1 MPGAVC
7 SLAPAEAKNHLQR
20 KKPCMDYNKVMEK
33 QATINIGIIG
43 HVAHGKSTLVNAISG
58 VRTVRFKSELEKN
71 ITIKLG
77 YANTKI
83 YMCDSEECPRPG
95 RYRSFKSSAKDGK
108 KCPRQGCSGRLRLAR
123 HVSFVDCPGHDV
135 LMSTMINGT
144 AIMDSAILLVAAN
157 EPCPQPQTQEHLFA
171 LERTDISHIVV
182 VQNKIDLISRERCLN
197 QRDGIREFLSTTKAC
212 NSPIVPVSGQYKI
225 NIDAVLDFIVNYI
238 PQTARD
244 TEAPPRMVIIRSFDV
259 NKPGFKVDM
268 LCGGVIGGSL
278 LRGRVR
284 IGDEIEVRPGHVT
297 REGRRFVCMPYLS
310 RIVSLKTEDNELN
323 EAYPGGLIGIG
334 TEIDPACCI
343 ADALVGQVMGIRGCL
358 PSIYVSIDVRFELFP
373 EVAGQRVP
381 GKHSTAMAPGE
392 AFLLNIGSC
401 SLAASL
407 LSIDNSIAKFELSR
421 PVCSDIEE
429 KITISKKVA
438 GSWRLI
444 GYATVVGGESLE
456 PLYEDEGALEM
467 ASLRASLAES

>member
-1 MPGAVC
+1 
-7 SLAPAEAKNHLQR
+7 
-20 KKPCMDYNKVMEK
+20 MDYNKVMEK

-83 YMCDSEECPRPG
+83 YACDSEECPRPG

-108 KCPRQGCSGRLRLAR
+108 KCPRHGCTGRLRLVK

-171 LERTDISHIVV
+171 LERTDISHIIV

-197 QRDGIREFLSTTKAC
+197 QRDRVQEFLARTKAC

-225 NIDAVLDFIVNYI
+225 NVDAVIDFIVNYI
-238 PQTARD
+238 PQTVRD
-244 TEAPPRMVIIRSFDV
+244 TGAPPRMVIIRSFDV
-259 NKPGFKVDM
+259 NKPGYKVDM
-268 LCGGVIGGSL
+268 LSGGVIGGSL

-284 IGDEIEVRPGHVT
+284 IGDEIEVRPGHVA

-310 RIVSLKTEDNELN
+310 RIVSLKTEDNELK

-334 TEIDPACCI
+334 TEIDPAYCI
-343 ADALVGQVMGIRGCL
+343 ADALVGQVMGIRGFL
-358 PSIYVSIDVRFELFP
+358 PCIYVSIDARYELFP
-373 EVAGQRVP
+373 EVAGQRAP
-381 GKHSTAMAPGE
+381 GKHSTEMALGE
-392 AFLLNIGSC
+392 TFLLNIGS
-401 SLAASL
+401 SSIAATL
-407 LSIDNSIAKFELSR
+407 LCIDNDIVKFDLSR
-421 PVCSDIEE
+421 PVCSDIGE

-444 GYATVVGGESLE
+444 GYAAVTSGVSID
-456 PLYEDEGALEM
+456 PLYEDENILEM
-467 ASLRASLAES
+467 DSLKACIADL